1 MQDGNTLIMVEYCRF
16 GNNLRENK
24 MKKLFAVLMVMI
36 PFVALADESPTDD
49 KFNLNIRRIGLDWTK
64 TTIHNPGEYQNS
76 TVAALKASDQE
87 NIQGV
92 FDVALEYGIN
102 RFKWD
107 NSLFMEYGKQTIR
120 PYGEE
125 KAVDE
130 SADKILL
137 SSDLSYAC
145 WDFDSFKLGPIV
157 RAQYETE
164 FEGDPRRNI
173 LRPNAGFSLFDH
185 DIFKSLYVVGVYEY
199 DFTYSDEKVSKSAVE
214 AGWRV
219 EYKLREGVKFTSDG
233 YYRKYLSYSRYV
245 GEDLENDFLA
255 VARLD
260 TNIWGDLTMGPYI
273 KYRRAQSRQAHDYGA
288 NTSIGISFSYIH
300 NFNLK
305 NTKAE
310 D

>member
-1 MQDGNTLIMVEYCRF
+1 MG
-16 GNNLRENK
+16 NK
-24 MKKLFAVLMVMI
+24 MRKLL
-36 PFVALADESPTDD
+36 VALALFMPLTVFAEESPNED
-49 KFNLNIRRIGLDWTK
+49 KWNLNIRRIGLDWSK
-64 TTIHNPGEYQNS
+64 TSIHNPGEYQNS

-92 FDVALEYGIN
+92 FDTALEYGFN

-107 NSLFMEYGKQTIR
+107 NSLFMEYGKQSIK
-120 PYGEE
+120 PYGENRS
-125 KAVDE
+125 VDE

-137 SSDLSYAC
+137 SSDMAYAC

-173 LRPNAGFSLFDH
+173 IRPNAGFALFDH

-199 DFTYSDEKVSKSAVE
+199 DFTYSHAKVSKTAAE
-214 AGWRV
+214 AGWRI
-219 EYKLREGVKFTSDG
+219 EYEIRDGVKFTSDG
-233 YYRKYLSYSRYV
+233 YYRKYLSYSQYV
-245 GEDLENDFLA
+245 GEDLKDDFLA

-260 TNIWGDLTMGPYI
+260 TNVWGDLTMGPYV
-273 KYRRAQSRQAHDYGA
+273 KYRRAHSRQAEHYGA

-300 NFNLK
+300 NFDLMYK
-305 NTKAE
+305 KSAE
-310 D
+310 

>member
-1 MQDGNTLIMVEYCRF
+1 MG
-16 GNNLRENK
+16 NK
-24 MKKLFAVLMVMI
+24 MRKLL
-36 PFVALADESPTDD
+36 VALALFMPLTVFAEESPNED
-49 KFNLNIRRIGLDWTK
+49 KWNLNIRRIGLDWSK
-64 TTIHNPGEYQNS
+64 TSIHNPGEYQNS

-92 FDVALEYGIN
+92 FDTALEYGFN

-107 NSLFMEYGKQTIR
+107 NSLFMEYGKQSIK
-120 PYGEE
+120 PYGENRS
-125 KAVDE
+125 VDE

-137 SSDLSYAC
+137 SSDMAYAC

-173 LRPNAGFSLFDH
+173 IRPNAGFALFDH

-199 DFTYSDEKVSKSAVE
+199 DFTYSHAKVSKTAAE
-214 AGWRV
+214 AGWRI
-219 EYKLREGVKFTSDG
+219 EYEIRDGVKFTSDG
-233 YYRKYLSYSRYV
+233 YYRKYLSYSQYV
-245 GEDLENDFLA
+245 GEDLKDDFLA

-260 TNIWGDLTMGPYI
+260 TNVWGDLTMGPYV
-273 KYRRAQSRQAHDYGA
+273 KYRRAHSRQAEHYGA

-300 NFNLK
+300 NFDLK
-305 NTKAE
+305 